1 MIISRTPFRISF
13 FGGGSDFP
21 EFYKDHPG
29 CTLST
34 TIDKYCYISAH
45 YLSPFF
51 KFKFRASYARTET
64 VNQASEFQH
73 PLIREC
79 LLYLPIEKGLEI
91 SHVSD
96 LPGKTGL
103 GTSSSFTVGLLNVL
117 HAIKGENASPDE
129 LAREAIIIERSRVGD
144 LGGHQDQYASAHGG
158 ILRIDY
164 QGTEA
169 RINRLNLRP
178 QRVAELK
185 RHLQLFFMGTERTSV
200 ATLLDLKI
208 GRYALSMTERT
219 PNLIL
224 LDQKKRST
232 LNIEALKQMADM
244 ASQAQKILESAS
256 DLRQFGKLLNE
267 AWALKKGLANGIS
280 NEVVDRAYA
289 AALASGALGGKLLG
303 AGGCGFILLFV
314 PPENQPAVRSQLRHL
329 KEVPFEF
336 SNECSRII
344 FKDT

>member
-21 EFYKDHPG
+21 DFYKDHPG

-34 TIDKYCYISAH
+34 TIDKYCYISTH
-45 YLSPFF
+45 YLTPFF

-117 HAIKGENASPDE
+117 HAIRGKNVSADQ
-129 LAREAIIIERSRVGD
+129 LAREAILVERERVGD
-144 LGGHQDQYASAHGG
+144 LGGHQDQYAAAHGG
-158 ILRIDY
+158 MLLINY
-164 QGTEA
+164 QGKEA
-169 RINRLNLRP
+169 KINRVNLP
-178 QRVAELK
+178 TQRTAELK
-185 RHLQLFFMGTERTSV
+185 QNLQLFFMGTERTSGSIM
-200 ATLLDLKI
+200 L
-208 GRYALSMTERT
+208 E
-219 PNLIL
+219 
-224 LDQKKRST
+224 QKKRTT
-232 LNIEALKQMADM
+232 LNIKALQQMSSM
-244 ASQAQKILESAS
+244 AAHARTILEGKT
-256 DLRQFGKLLNE
+256 DLSEFGKLLNE
-267 AWALKKGLANGIS
+267 AWGLKKGLASGIS
-280 NEVVDRAYA
+280 NETVDQAYTA
-289 AALASGALGGKLLG
+289 AREAGALGGKLLG
-303 AGGCGFILLFV
+303 AGGCGFIMLFV
-314 PPENQPAVRSQLRHL
+314 PPEKQPAVRSRLTHL
-329 KEVPFEF
+329 KEVSFEF
-336 SNECSRII
+336 SQEGSRII

>member
-13 FGGGSDFP
+13 FGGGSDYP

-51 KFKFRASYARTET
+51 KFKFRASYAKTET
-64 VNQASEFQH
+64 VYQASEFQH

-96 LPGKTGL
+96 LPGRTGL

-117 HAIKGENASPDE
+117 HAIKGKKAAPDE
-129 LAREAIIIERSRVGD
+129 LAREAILIERSRVGD
-144 LGGHQDQYASAHGG
+144 LGGHQDQYAAAHGG

-169 RINRLNLRP
+169 RISRLNLP
-178 QRVAELK
+178 TQRVAELK
-185 RHLQLFFMGTERTSV
+185 RHLQLFFMGTERTSE
-200 ATLLDLKI
+200 
-208 GRYALSMTERT
+208 S
-219 PNLIL
+219 IL
-224 LDQKKRST
+224 LDQRKRAA
-232 LNIEALKQMADM
+232 LNINALKQMGAM
-244 ASQAQKILESAS
+244 AAHAQAILEDGS

-267 AWALKKGLANGIS
+267 AWQLKKNLANGIS
-280 NEVVDRAYA
+280 NETIDRAYE

-314 PPENQPAVRSQLRHL
+314 TPEKQPAVRNQLSHL
-329 KEVPFEF
+329 QEVPFEF
-336 SNECSRII
+336 SHEGSLII